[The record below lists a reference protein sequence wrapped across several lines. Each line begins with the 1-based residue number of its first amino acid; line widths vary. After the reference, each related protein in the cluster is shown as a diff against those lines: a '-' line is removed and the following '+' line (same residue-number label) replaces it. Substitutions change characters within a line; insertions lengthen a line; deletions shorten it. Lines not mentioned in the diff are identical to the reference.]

1 MGNYTVDGKVFK
13 SMLLSGAG
21 ALQNNAQIVNDLNV
35 FPVPDGDTGVNM
47 LKTLKGGVQAFLSN
61 ESDFIGE
68 IACDF
73 ASGAVM
79 GARGNSGVI
88 LSQIIKGIQKGLE
101 GLKVAS
107 PLDLAVAYQKGVE
120 YAYSAVEKP
129 VEGTLLTVF
138 REATEYASN
147 NVNGNSTIEDF
158 YTLHLKQARKSLQE
172 TKEILPVLK
181 EAGVVDSGG
190 AGYVYVVEGMLKAL
204 VGEELAVSF
213 DEEVSESNAVDFSL
227 FTSDSEMVYGYCTE
241 FILRLQNKKVDV
253 DGFDVALI
261 KDYLKSIG
269 GDSIVIYKEKD
280 AVKVHVHT
288 LTPGLVIN
296 ECQKYGEFLTLK
308 IENMTVQHSGVEEK
322 KAPRKKLAV
331 VAVAS
336 GDGITELFKELGA
349 DEVVDGGQTS
359 NPSAGDF
366 ITAFDKV
373 NADNIIVLPNNSNV
387 LLASKQAKE
396 MYANSN
402 VYVVPTKTIQQ
413 GYVALSVINTAMD
426 DIDDQISDIEGAIKD
441 VSSIEVTYAV
451 RNATLDGLTVQK
463 GEFMAICDGHLTA
476 VNANAVDTAIDAL
489 KVVDEDKEIITVF
502 YGKDLDEEERQR
514 FEEVFEETFPDFELS
529 VYDGGQA
536 VYSLLISVE

>member
-1 MGNYTVDGKVFK
+1 MAEVKEQEKV
-13 SMLLSGAG
+13 
-21 ALQNNAQIVNDLNV
+21 
-35 FPVPDGDTGVNM
+35 
-47 LKTLKGGVQAFLSN
+47 
-61 ESDFIGE
+61 
-68 IACDF
+68 
-73 ASGAVM
+73 
-79 GARGNSGVI
+79 
-88 LSQIIKGIQKGLE
+88 
-101 GLKVAS
+101 VA
-107 PLDLAVAYQKGVE
+107 PE
-120 YAYSAVEKP
+120 
-129 VEGTLLTVF
+129 
-138 REATEYASN
+138 TETA
-147 NVNGNSTIEDF
+147 
-158 YTLHLKQARKSLQE
+158 
-172 TKEILPVLK
+172 
-181 EAGVVDSGG
+181 
-190 AGYVYVVEGMLKAL
+190 
-204 VGEELAVSF
+204 
-213 DEEVSESNAVDFSL
+213 EV
-227 FTSDSEMVYGYCTE
+227 
-241 FILRLQNKKVDV
+241 
-253 DGFDVALI
+253 
-261 KDYLKSIG
+261 
-269 GDSIVIYKEKD
+269 
-280 AVKVHVHT
+280 
-288 LTPGLVIN
+288 
-296 ECQKYGEFLTLK
+296 
-308 IENMTVQHSGVEEK
+308 K

-451 RNATLDGLTVQK
+451 RNATLEGLTVQK
-463 GEFMAICDGHLTA
+463 GEFMAISDGHLTA
-476 VNANAVDTAIDAL
+476 VNVNAVDTAIDAL